1 MNSQFK
7 QHHKTKKSAI
17 LNIITAILNII
28 TNNMETNKIEIINP
42 KMDKKQTNTT
52 RPSRQKRIDQI
63 AALKARREQIVQNN
77 TLN

>member
-1 MNSQFK
+1 
-7 QHHKTKKSAI
+7 
-17 LNIITAILNII
+17 
-28 TNNMETNKIEIINP
+28 MEANKIEIINP